1 MAAHRPALVQQARER
16 AYRICVRTF
25 RIEADTVVA
34 LVLFY
39 NKDKL

>member
-1 MAAHRPALVQQARER
+1 MAAHQPALVQQARER
-16 AYRICVRTF
+16 LQRICVRTF

-39 NKDKL
+39 NKQKL